1 MKNEKRFTVAIIG
14 CGSRGRDAY
23 GKLFK
28 RFSEKWEIVALC
40 DVSEKQIDVSA
51 QEFCVKKKNLFLDEN
66 KFFEEKRADLLVIAT
81 QDKDHARQCKKA
93 LELGYNVLLE
103 KPISSDENELKE
115 LLSTQKKTGGKVMVC
130 HVLRYAPVYVK
141 MAEEI
146 KSGRLGK
153 IISINAT
160 EQICYWHFSHSYVRG
175 NWRNSIQTSPVIM
188 AKCCHDMDIL
198 QYFAGA
204 KCKSVYSTGS
214 LSFFN
219 RSNQP
224 EGAAERC
231 AACKYNETCTYS
243 AENQYIKRWKKEN
256 SLEDCW
262 PFNVV
267 CRDIPNT
274 EEKIRKAYRENQY
287 GRCVF
292 ACDNNVCDNQQVIID
307 FENGVHATFHMNAF
321 SDQMGRKIQVYGTE
335 GFIDYQGTGF
345 SGGLRIDHY
354 AKDQKVYD
362 EAALL
367 KDLGKDAF
375 GHGGGDVMLLDS
387 LYETL
392 CGNEKAETSLENSI
406 ESHLMSIAAEK
417 SRLSGKAVVIHE

>member
-28 RFSEKWEIVALC
+28 KFSEKWEIVALC

-93 LELGYNVLLE
+93 LELGYNVLLD

-204 KCKSVYSTGS
+204 KCKSVYSIGS

-219 RSNQP
+219 RNNQP
-224 EGAAERC
+224 VGAADRC
-231 AACKYNETCTYS
+231 AECKYNDICTYS

-256 SLEDCW
+256 CLEDCW

-417 SRLSGKAVVIHE
+417 SRLSGKAVIIHE